1 MNWARTPHLWAVMT
15 CAQTVYAVPPHL
27 FFNFPSLFILLLNNT
42 LFFFP
47 DLLWPGTHYI
57 TLSNSA
63 ISLLYFIIGGFIIN
77 SHMAILIFLF
87 FIIVEYKL
95 PNQLNPI
102 YILSNLIYDSDS
114 SLVQLRN
121 VIISQFSPDFYD
133 KLLFLVCD

>member
-1 MNWARTPHLWAVMT
+1 MNWARTPHLRAVMT
-15 CAQTVYAVPPHL
+15 CAQTVYALPPHL
-27 FFNFPSLFILLLNNT
+27 FFNFPSLFILLPNNT
-42 LFFFP
+42 LFFS

-63 ISLLYFIIGGFIIN
+63 ISLLYSLIAGFIIN

-87 FIIVEYKL
+87 SIIVQYKL

-121 VIISQFSPDFYD
+121 VTISQFSPDFYN
-133 KLLFLVCD
+133 KLLFSLCV

>member
-1 MNWARTPHLWAVMT
+1 MNWARTPHLWAVMI
-15 CAQTVYAVPPHL
+15 CAQTVYALPPHL
-27 FFNFPSLFILLLNNT
+27 FFNFLSLFILLPNNT
-42 LFFFP
+42 LFFFFP

-63 ISLLYFIIGGFIIN
+63 ISLLYYIIGGFIIN
-77 SHMAILIFLF
+77 SHKAILIFLF
-87 FIIVEYKL
+87 SITVEYKL

-102 YILSNLIYDSDS
+102 YILSNLIYDSE
-114 SLVQLRN
+114 LRN